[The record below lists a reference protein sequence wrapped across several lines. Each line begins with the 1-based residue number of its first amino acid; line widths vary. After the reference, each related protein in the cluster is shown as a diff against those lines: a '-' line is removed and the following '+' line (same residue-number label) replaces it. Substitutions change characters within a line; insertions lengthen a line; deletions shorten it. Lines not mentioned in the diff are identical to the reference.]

1 MLVCNYWTSYAC
13 RSITVDGV
21 NQMILADKIIKL
33 RKQSG
38 WSQEELAEKM
48 SISRQSVSKW
58 ESTNSIPDLNKI
70 IMLADIFDVTT
81 DFLLKDE
88 YETFDGITESKEPS
102 VTQITL
108 EQALK
113 YVENKIDASNLV
125 TKGVMFCLC
134 SVVPLFFFLAMAETN
149 KLNMTDDV
157 AAGLGVLSI
166 LIMVSIGVSY
176 FIKTNLYESGIAT
189 IDSEPFELAYGVHS
203 VIQEKSEKFLPRYNL
218 RLSIAIFL
226 FIISIMPLI
235 FANMFFEGEGVTFMM
250 LILLLF
256 IIATG
261 IYILIPVSARYD
273 AYNNIL
279 KDNFVT
285 EKSKREKRTEKLA
298 AFYWPLLT
306 AIFLGW
312 SLWTMNWGVTWIIW
326 PVGAVLFAA
335 LLGLMEL
342 MDKEEP

>member
-1 MLVCNYWTSYAC
+1 
-13 RSITVDGV
+13 
-21 NQMILADKIIKL
+21 MILADKIIKL

-48 SISRQSVSKW
+48 NISRQSVSKW
-58 ESTNSIPDLNKI
+58 ESTNSIPDLNRI
-70 IMLADIFDVTT
+70 IMLAEIFDVTT

-88 YETFDGITESKEPS
+88 YETFDSVTESKEPS
-102 VTQITL
+102 ITQITL

-113 YVENKIDASNLV
+113 YVENKMEVSSLV

-149 KLNMTDDV
+149 RLNLPDNM
-157 AAGLGVLSI
+157 AAGLGVLCI
-166 LIMVSIGVSY
+166 LIMVSIGVSF
-176 FIKTNLYESGIAT
+176 FIKINQYESGLAT
-189 IDSEPFELAYGVHS
+189 IDNERFELAYGVHS
-203 VIQEKSEKFLPRYNL
+203 VFQEKLEKFRPRYNL

-226 FIISIMPLI
+226 FIISFVPLMFSAI
-235 FANMFFEGEGVTFMM
+235 FFKGAGITLMM
-250 LILLLF
+250 LIVLML

-261 IYILIPVSARYD
+261 IYILTPVSARYD

-279 KDNFVT
+279 KDHAVT
-285 EKSKREKRTEKLA
+285 EKSKRVKRAEKLA

-306 AIFLGW
+306 TIFLGW

-335 LLGLMEL
+335 LVGLMEL

>member
-1 MLVCNYWTSYAC
+1 
-13 RSITVDGV
+13 
-21 NQMILADKIIKL
+21 MILADKIIKL
-33 RKQSG
+33 RKQSC

-48 SISRQSVSKW
+48 NISRQSVSKW

-88 YETFDGITESKEPS
+88 YETFDAVTESKEPS

-113 YVENKIDASNLV
+113 YVEDKIDASNLV

-134 SVVPLFFFLAMAETN
+134 SVVPLFFFLAMAGTN

-176 FIKTNLYESGIAT
+176 FIKTNQYESGIAT

-203 VIQEKSEKFLPRYNL
+203 VIQEKLQKFLPRYNL

-226 FIISIMPLI
+226 FIVSIMPLI
-235 FANMFFEGEGVTFMM
+235 FANMFFEGEGITFMM

-335 LLGLMEL
+335 LVGLMEL
-342 MDKEEP
+342 MEKEEP